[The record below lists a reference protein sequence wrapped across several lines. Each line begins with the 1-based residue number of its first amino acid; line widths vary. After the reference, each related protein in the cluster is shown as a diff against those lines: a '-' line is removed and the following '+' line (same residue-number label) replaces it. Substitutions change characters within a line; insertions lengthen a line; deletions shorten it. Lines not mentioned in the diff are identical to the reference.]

1 MSRVRGIGRTQA
13 CSKGQARQRLGHGGK
28 FLDVA
33 RLAAGEAGD
42 LEYASTAAA
51 LAVLAGITAADAACC
66 AALGRRSRGQDHQQ
80 ATKLIEQVE
89 PGGPQAANALRR
101 LLSLKDE
108 AHYGFFDVG
117 GRDLQV
123 AIRQAEAL
131 VDFAAAVVR
140 RAPG

>member
-1 MSRVRGIGRTQA
+1 
-13 CSKGQARQRLGHGGK
+13 
-28 FLDVA
+28 
-33 RLAAGEAGD
+33 
-42 LEYASTAAA
+42 
-51 LAVLAGITAADAACC
+51 
-66 AALGRRSRGQDHQQ
+66 
-80 ATKLIEQVE
+80 LIEQVE

-117 GRDLQV
+117 GRDLQA

-131 VDFAAAVVR
+131 VDFAAAAVQ